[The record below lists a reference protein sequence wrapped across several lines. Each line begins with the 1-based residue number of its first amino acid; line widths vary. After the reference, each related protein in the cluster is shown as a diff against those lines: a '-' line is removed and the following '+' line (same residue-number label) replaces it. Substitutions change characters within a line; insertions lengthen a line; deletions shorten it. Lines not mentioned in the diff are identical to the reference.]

1 MAQQTKKKK
10 NGGKTA
16 AGIII
21 IPLMIAVLGGG
32 IYLAAKDVR
41 DNREQKPQ
49 TSGNTADAQ
58 ITDGTALPE
67 TTVTTETTTE
77 TLPAFPDKAER
88 SDTTIT
94 MTDTTKVLA
103 RNSLLIECSG
113 NGGTILAEHDADAE
127 IYPASMTKVMTLLTF
142 SHLCDTE
149 AMDDVILM
157 DADVLRE
164 QEEQMAYV
172 AGFKAGEAC
181 RIRDLVYAMMLPS
194 GADAAVMLATYAA
207 GSEADFVA
215 EMNNL
220 AAEMGLEH
228 SHFENVTG
236 LHEDSHISSLNDLSR
251 ILMAAIRDPFCAE
264 AMSTLQYTTAATVEH
279 PKGIDL
285 VSTTLSRMVG
295 DELENLPDPLHVV
308 GGKTGFTNPAGQC
321 LATWAQS
328 DSGKTYICIVA
339 GSTTFQPLD
348 AAADTLTL
356 YQLTGLPLGD
366 IQRIELDEADLPLY
380 EHY

>member
-41 DNREQKPQ
+41 DNRDEKPQ
-49 TSGNTADAQ
+49 TSDSTADAQ